1 VGIGNKFL
9 THAKGRAMLT
19 TADVARRY
27 QVSGTTV
34 RRWCELG
41 LLAGAEKVGIPPRVT
56 WVIPESALEG
66 FEPPRPGR
74 PKKERQ

>member
-1 VGIGNKFL
+1 
-9 THAKGRAMLT
+9 MLKT
-19 TADVARRY
+19 SEVAERY
-27 QVSGTTV
+27 GVSSTTV
-34 RRWCELG
+34 RKWCELG

-74 PKKERQ
+74 PRKQR